1 MPSGRTGSRPR
12 VPRPSASISSPI
24 QRASSSPSQWPISRT
39 FSPSATSV
47 HRVLP
52 RRLLVGGDHAGG
64 GGEDVRGRAVVLL
77 EPDDL
82 RRRGSPSRS
91 AGCCR
96 PRRRASRRS
105 TGRRRRRSRGCG
117 ARRRA
122 GAARGTGRRW
132 CPGTRRRGCS
142 GTSAGTARARRGGP
156 GGSSSD
162 VQQQVAEVAGVERR
176 AAAPGTR
183 RRARR
188 RGGRRRSASA
198 AGTRSGVSARF
209 FQPSIRPASS
219 RGGQRFSS
227 MRCGLDDLAQQAQ
240 LVVGVEDG
248 EVRLAARPARR
259 GGAGC
264 ATRERVEGAEPG
276 HALDHAADE
285 PADAV
290 PSSRAPPCW

>member
-47 HRVLP
+47 QSVLP

-77 EPDDL
+77 EPDHRGAGEVLLEAQDVADL
-82 RRRGSPSRS
+82 GAAPAVDRLVVVADAADVAVAAGEQPQPEVLRDVGVLVLVDEDVAEPALVLRSSTSGWLCRMVTTCSSRS
-91 AGCCR
+91 PKSQAF
-96 PRRRASRRS
+96 S
-105 TGRRRRRSRGCG
+105 
-117 ARRRA
+117 
-122 GAARGTGRRW
+122 
-132 CPGTRRRGCS
+132 
-142 GTSAGTARARRGGP
+142 
-156 GGSSSD
+156 
-162 VQQQVAEVAGVERR
+162 VAQPLLVL
-176 AAAPGTR
+176 R

-188 RGGRRRSASA
+188 RGGRRRPPRTT
-198 AGTRSGVSARF
+198 GTRSGVSARF

-227 MRCGLDDLAQQAQ
+227 MF
-240 LVVGVEDG
+240 
-248 EVRLAARPARR
+248 AAWMIWRSRR
-259 GGAGC
+259 SWSSVSRMVKFDFSPTSSAWRRRIC
-264 ATRERVEGAEPG
+264 TRERVEGAEPG
-276 HALDHAADE
+276 HALDHAADQ

-290 PSSRAPPCW
+290 PSSRARPCW